1 MLQLAESQN
10 LDSIVYERYP
20 LKNWIPFCIMC
31 KCGYISYKRK
41 GSKMSESQKILNI
54 AILAGELLLKNGAEI
69 FRVQET
75 VTRIMET
82 FGITEY
88 NVYVISNGIFATIN
102 ENKEDFYSSVRHVP
116 LGGVNLGKIAMLN
129 QISRE
134 ICEGSC
140 SIEQANERLEKC
152 KEPEQM
158 NPKLLIAACGMGS
171 ACFCYL
177 FGGKVTDSIV
187 AFLFGLIL
195 QVFLNMAIKKK
206 MSKFIT
212 SIIGSAIVTFGSATI
227 VRIFPMITFDSVV
240 IGSIIPLVPGVVFT
254 TSIRE
259 FFNGDYLSGEIH
271 LVDAVLTAV
280 CIAVGVGAGIQ
291 IFQMLM
297 GGIHI

>member
-1 MLQLAESQN
+1 M
-10 LDSIVYERYP
+10 DKY
-20 LKNWIPFCIMC
+20 
-31 KCGYISYKRK
+31 GYISYKRK
-41 GSKMSESQKILNI
+41 GSTMSESQKIFNT

-75 VTRIMET
+75 VTRILET
-82 FGITEY
+82 YGITDY

-102 ENKEDFYSSVRHVP
+102 ENKEDYYSSVRHVP

-140 SIEQANERLEKC
+140 SLEQANERLRKC

-158 NPKLLIAACGMGS
+158 NPNLLIVACGMGS

-187 AFLFGLIL
+187 AFIFGLIL
-195 QVFLNMAIKKK
+195 QVFLNMATKKK

-212 SIIGSAIVTFGSATI
+212 SIIASAIVTFGSAVITH
-227 VRIFPMITFDSVV
+227 FSPMITFDSVV

-259 FFNGDYLSGEIH
+259 FFNGDYLSGGIH

-291 IFQMLM
+291 VVQMLM